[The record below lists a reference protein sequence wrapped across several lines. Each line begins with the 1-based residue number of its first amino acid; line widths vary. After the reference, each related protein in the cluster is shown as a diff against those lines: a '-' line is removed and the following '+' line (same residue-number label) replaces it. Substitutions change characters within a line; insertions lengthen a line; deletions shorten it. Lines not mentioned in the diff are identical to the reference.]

1 MRSLKMKEK
10 SRKVRPGDVFVYP
23 MRTDVCRQGV
33 NSFTTPW
40 NAIEV
45 VLRRQPDSSF
55 LDVEFVGNSNS
66 WFGQIFEG
74 REEALLYLESL
85 GKKPTVLDFEPS
97 LSKIVHSGTV
107 EKWEPGDKG
116 DEELRS

>member
-10 SRKVRPGDVFVYP
+10 SRKVQLGDVFVYP
-23 MRTDVCRQGV
+23 MRTDVCRHGI
-33 NSFTTPW
+33 NSFSTPW

-55 LDVEFVGNSNS
+55 LDVEFVGNIDS

-97 LSKIVHSGTV
+97 LSKIVQSGIV
-107 EKWEPGDKG
+107 EKWEPGDG
-116 DEELRS
+116 NEELRS